1 MVFCVLNWFSFAV
14 SSISNLSYSADEN
27 DVKIYR
33 TDNSNWWYMD
43 INLQDPE
50 TNNWLHFWT
59 VKFDKESFTYTK
71 QWEWDQKVWL
81 IPWDGWNDI
90 KFTIP
95 SNSSSIENTN
105 KKISEKNGTKATR
118 TVIAAVP
125 KTWPSGNIVW
135 IILATFI
142 IFGWYIYIR
151 KKADI

>member
-1 MVFCVLNWFSFAV
+1 
-14 SSISNLSYSADEN
+14 
-27 DVKIYR
+27 
-33 TDNSNWWYMD
+33 MD

-125 KTWPSGNIVW
+125 KTWPSSNIVW
-135 IILATFI
+135 IILATFV

>member
-105 KKISEKNGTKATR
+105 KKIYYTS
-118 TVIAAVP
+118 
-125 KTWPSGNIVW
+125 
-135 IILATFI
+135 
-142 IFGWYIYIR
+142 
-151 KKADI
+151 